1 MAINIPI
8 ISSLDSKG
16 FDKAIAEFKSLEG
29 ASAKTG
35 FALKKAFLPAVA
47 VLGGL
52 AAAAGPAVSAAS
64 DLNETMS
71 KTSVIFGDADEALFS
86 FAETA
91 ATSLGQTKQQ
101 ALDAAATFGTF
112 GKAAGLTVR
121 TWQGLAPISQNLHQT
136 YRRLI
141 TAHHK
146 KPLMRLVRRCAA
158 SLSRCVVLVFCCRLT
173 QSQPKR
179 FAWV

>member
-8 ISSLDSKG
+8 ISSLYSKG

-29 ASAKTG
+29 ASSKTG

-112 GKAAGLTVR
+112 GKAAGLTG
-121 TWQGLAPISQNLHQT
+121 QDLAGFSTDFTKLASDLSSFNNSTPQEAIDALG
-136 YRRLI
+136 
-141 TAHHK
+141 
-146 KPLMRLVRRCAA
+146 AA
-158 SLSRCVVLVFCCRLT
+158 LRG
-173 QSQPKR
+173 
-179 FAWV
+179 

>member
-101 ALDAAATFGTF
+101 ALDAASQRLARS
-112 GKAAGLTVR
+112 VR
-121 TWQGLAPISQNLHQT
+121 
-136 YRRLI
+136 
-141 TAHHK
+141 
-146 KPLMRLVRRCAA
+146 
-158 SLSRCVVLVFCCRLT
+158 
-173 QSQPKR
+173 QPG
-179 FAWV
+179 